1 MGPTSNVYQKAMC
14 TKKQSVPK
22 SNVYQKARGTK
33 KQCVPKSK
41 RNQKARGTKKQCV
54 PKSKRNQKA
63 KCTRKQCVPKSKRN
77 QKAKCTRKQCVPKSK
92 VEPKR
97 GCSTCTLHVTPN
109 RQPLTTPLRPWCV
122 YNKKSCLNRPPP
134 ARCNA
139 TYARPT
145 TTFWFHFPSTQ
156 PLFGSTFW
164 FHFLV
169 PLSVHT
175 TTFWFHFLVPLFGS
189 TFWKHFPSSPSPER
203 SCTKPRWALIG
214 QVGRYGAL
222 MGPWATWAHKHPFG
236 SMGPYGSL
244 WAHGQHGPI

>member
-1 MGPTSNVYQKAMC
+1 MC
-14 TKKQSVPK
+14 
-22 SNVYQKARGTK
+22 TK

-41 RNQKARGTKKQCV
+41 RNQKAM
-54 PKSKRNQKA
+54 
-63 KCTRKQCVPKSKRN
+63 
-77 QKAKCTRKQCVPKSK
+77 CTRKQCVPKSK

-189 TFWKHFPSSPSPER
+189 TFWFHFLETFSKFSL
-203 SCTKPRWALIG
+203 PRKILHQA
-214 QVGRYGAL
+214 
-222 MGPWATWAHKHPFG
+222 
-236 SMGPYGSL
+236 SMGPHWPSGPI
-244 WAHGQHGPI
+244 WGPHGPMGHMGP